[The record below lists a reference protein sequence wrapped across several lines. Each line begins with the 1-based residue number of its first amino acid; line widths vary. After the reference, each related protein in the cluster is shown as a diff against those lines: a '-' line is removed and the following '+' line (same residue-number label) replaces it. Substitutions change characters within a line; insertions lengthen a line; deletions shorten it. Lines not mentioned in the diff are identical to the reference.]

1 MEAILLKNERKGVI
15 MIKLKPVKKIP
26 ESERYC
32 CRHDLQAIIKNF
44 VNSNTKI
51 CEFKFEVGVD
61 YKSSDSAYWS
71 IKTAV
76 RRSGENIKAYIR
88 NKRVYLEKQVEN

>member
-15 MIKLKPVKKIP
+15 MIKLKPIKKIP

-51 CEFKFEVGVD
+51 C
-61 YKSSDSAYWS
+61 
-71 IKTAV
+71 
-76 RRSGENIKAYIR
+76 
-88 NKRVYLEKQVEN
+88 